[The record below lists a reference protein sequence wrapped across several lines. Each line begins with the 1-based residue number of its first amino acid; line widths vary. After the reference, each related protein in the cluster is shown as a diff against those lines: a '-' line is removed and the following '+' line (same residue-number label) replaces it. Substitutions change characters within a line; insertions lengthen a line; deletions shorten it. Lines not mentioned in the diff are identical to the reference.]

1 MQPILATSVVFAL
14 PLGNRLTGQHIGRRE
29 VIAALAVAAGLAVFL
44 VVADPSG
51 GRDDATATAWI
62 VSFAV
67 IGVVCSALV
76 AAGLRAGPGPKAT
89 LLGIATGILF
99 GLSAALTKTCV
110 ERLDEGVLGLLGDW
124 ELYALIVVGWVGMT
138 LCQASLQTGR
148 LASAMATQM
157 VLDPVT
163 SVLLGTLAFDE
174 TIHTSAVGLGGS
186 LVALVVML
194 SGLVGSRR
202 RRAATQAL
210 VVAGRQRGEPGRRV
224 TAGVAEVDRQPEQ
237 QPDHQADPGADR
249 QQDHQPEGAGDRE
262 ARDEFR
268 RAAPGT
274 AARCPGACGA
284 GRARPRRRSR
294 RPSACRS
301 RRARPARRSAAA
313 RRRRRPRS
321 RTRRW

>member
-1 MQPILATSVVFAL
+1 MAVVLALLAALLFAGGTVLQQKVAETASEDEALKAGFLLRLARKPQWLAGIALDAGGFVCQAIALGVGRLVVVQPILATSVVFAL

-51 GRDDATATAWI
+51 GRDDATATARI

-67 IGVVCSALV
+67 FGVVCSALV

-89 LLGIATGILF
+89 LFGIATGILF

-124 ELYALIVVGWVGMT
+124 ELYALVVVGWVGMT

-194 SGLVGSRR
+194 SGLVVLATSASGAQAPSSPADGAAN
-202 RRAATQAL
+202 RA
-210 VVAGRQRGEPGRRV
+210 VV
-224 TAGVAEVDRQPEQ
+224 
-237 QPDHQADPGADR
+237 
-249 QQDHQPEGAGDRE
+249 
-262 ARDEFR
+262 
-268 RAAPGT
+268 
-274 AARCPGACGA
+274 
-284 GRARPRRRSR
+284 
-294 RPSACRS
+294 
-301 RRARPARRSAAA
+301 
-313 RRRRRPRS
+313 
-321 RTRRW
+321 

>member
-1 MQPILATSVVFAL
+1 MAVVLALLAALLFAGGTVLQQKVAETASEDEALKAGFLLRLARKPQWLAGIALDAGGFVCQAIALGVGRLVVVQPILATSVVFAL

-89 LLGIATGILF
+89 LFGIATGILF

-194 SGLVGSRR
+194 SGLVVL
-202 RRAATQAL
+202 ATSASGAQA
-210 VVAGRQRGEPGRRV
+210 PSS
-224 TAGVAEVDRQPEQ
+224 P
-237 QPDHQADPGADR
+237 AD
-249 QQDHQPEGAGDRE
+249 
-262 ARDEFR
+262 
-268 RAAPGT
+268 
-274 AARCPGACGA
+274 
-284 GRARPRRRSR
+284 
-294 RPSACRS
+294 
-301 RRARPARRSAAA
+301 SAANRA
-313 RRRRRPRS
+313 VV
-321 RTRRW
+321 

>member
-1 MQPILATSVVFAL
+1 
-14 PLGNRLTGQHIGRRE
+14 
-29 VIAALAVAAGLAVFL
+29 VIAALAVAAGLGVFL

-67 IGVVCSALV
+67 IGVVCAALV

-89 LLGIATGILF
+89 LFGIATGILF

-194 SGLVGSRR
+194 TGLVVL
-202 RRAATQAL
+202 ATSATGAQA
-210 VVAGRQRGEPGRRV
+210 PSS
-224 TAGVAEVDRQPEQ
+224 P
-237 QPDHQADPGADR
+237 AD
-249 QQDHQPEGAGDRE
+249 
-262 ARDEFR
+262 
-268 RAAPGT
+268 
-274 AARCPGACGA
+274 
-284 GRARPRRRSR
+284 
-294 RPSACRS
+294 
-301 RRARPARRSAAA
+301 SAANRA
-313 RRRRRPRS
+313 VV
-321 RTRRW
+321 

>member
-1 MQPILATSVVFAL
+1 MAVVLALLAALLFAGGTVLQQKVAETASEDEALKAGFLLRLARKPQWLAGIALDAGGFVCQAIALGVGRLVVVQPILATSVVFAL

-89 LLGIATGILF
+89 LFGIATGILF

-110 ERLDEGVLGLLGDW
+110 ERIDEGVLGLLGDW

-194 SGLVGSRR
+194 SGLVVL
-202 RRAATQAL
+202 ATSASGAQAP
-210 VVAGRQRGEPGRRV
+210 ASP
-224 TAGVAEVDRQPEQ
+224 
-237 QPDHQADPGADR
+237 AD
-249 QQDHQPEGAGDRE
+249 
-262 ARDEFR
+262 
-268 RAAPGT
+268 
-274 AARCPGACGA
+274 
-284 GRARPRRRSR
+284 
-294 RPSACRS
+294 
-301 RRARPARRSAAA
+301 SAANRA
-313 RRRRRPRS
+313 VV
-321 RTRRW
+321 

>member
-1 MQPILATSVVFAL
+1 MAVVLALLAALLFAGGTVLQQKVAETASEDEALKAGFLLRLARKPQWLAGIALDAGGFVCQAIALGVGRLVVVQPILATSVVFAL

-89 LLGIATGILF
+89 LFGIATGILF

-194 SGLVGSRR
+194 AGLVVL
-202 RRAATQAL
+202 ATSASGAQ
-210 VVAGRQRGEPGRRV
+210 VPSS
-224 TAGVAEVDRQPEQ
+224 P
-237 QPDHQADPGADR
+237 AD
-249 QQDHQPEGAGDRE
+249 
-262 ARDEFR
+262 
-268 RAAPGT
+268 
-274 AARCPGACGA
+274 
-284 GRARPRRRSR
+284 
-294 RPSACRS
+294 
-301 RRARPARRSAAA
+301 SAANRA
-313 RRRRRPRS
+313 VV
-321 RTRRW
+321 

>member
-1 MQPILATSVVFAL
+1 MAVVLALLAALLFAGGTVLQQKVAETASEDEALKAGFLLRLARRPQWLAGIALDAGGFVCQAIALGVGRLVVVQPILATSVVFAL

-29 VIAALAVAAGLAVFL
+29 VIAALAVAAGLGVFL

-67 IGVVCSALV
+67 IGVVCAALV

-89 LLGIATGILF
+89 LFGIATGILF

-194 SGLVGSRR
+194 TGLVVL
-202 RRAATQAL
+202 ATSATGAQA
-210 VVAGRQRGEPGRRV
+210 PSS
-224 TAGVAEVDRQPEQ
+224 P
-237 QPDHQADPGADR
+237 AD
-249 QQDHQPEGAGDRE
+249 
-262 ARDEFR
+262 
-268 RAAPGT
+268 
-274 AARCPGACGA
+274 
-284 GRARPRRRSR
+284 
-294 RPSACRS
+294 
-301 RRARPARRSAAA
+301 SAANRA
-313 RRRRRPRS
+313 VV
-321 RTRRW
+321 

>member
-1 MQPILATSVVFAL
+1 MAVALALLAALLFAGGTVLQQKVAETASEDEALKAGFLLRLARRPQWLAGIALDAGGFVCQAIALGLGRLVVVQPILATSVVFAL

-67 IGVVCSALV
+67 IGVVCAALV

-89 LLGIATGILF
+89 LFGIATGILF

-110 ERLDEGVLGLLGDW
+110 ERVDEGVLGLLGDW

-174 TIHTSAVGLGGS
+174 TIHTSAAGLVGS

-194 SGLVGSRR
+194 TGLVVL
-202 RRAATQAL
+202 ATSASGAQT
-210 VVAGRQRGEPGRRV
+210 PSS
-224 TAGVAEVDRQPEQ
+224 P
-237 QPDHQADPGADR
+237 AD
-249 QQDHQPEGAGDRE
+249 
-262 ARDEFR
+262 
-268 RAAPGT
+268 
-274 AARCPGACGA
+274 
-284 GRARPRRRSR
+284 
-294 RPSACRS
+294 
-301 RRARPARRSAAA
+301 SAANRA
-313 RRRRRPRS
+313 VV
-321 RTRRW
+321 

>member
-1 MQPILATSVVFAL
+1 MAVVLALLAALLFAGGTVLQQKVAETASEDEALKAGFLLRLARRPQWLAGIALDAGGFVCQAIALGVGRLVVVQPILATSVVFAL

-29 VIAALAVAAGLAVFL
+29 VIAALAVAAGLGVFL

-67 IGVVCSALV
+67 IGVVCAALV

-89 LLGIATGILF
+89 LFGIATGILF

-194 SGLVGSRR
+194 TGLVVL
-202 RRAATQAL
+202 ATSASGAQA
-210 VVAGRQRGEPGRRV
+210 PSS
-224 TAGVAEVDRQPEQ
+224 P
-237 QPDHQADPGADR
+237 AD
-249 QQDHQPEGAGDRE
+249 
-262 ARDEFR
+262 
-268 RAAPGT
+268 
-274 AARCPGACGA
+274 
-284 GRARPRRRSR
+284 
-294 RPSACRS
+294 
-301 RRARPARRSAAA
+301 SAANRA
-313 RRRRRPRS
+313 VV
-321 RTRRW
+321 